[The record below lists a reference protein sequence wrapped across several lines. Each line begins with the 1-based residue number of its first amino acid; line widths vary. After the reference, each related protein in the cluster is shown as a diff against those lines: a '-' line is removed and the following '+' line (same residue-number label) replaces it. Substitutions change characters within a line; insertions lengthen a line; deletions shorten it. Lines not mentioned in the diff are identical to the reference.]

1 MGLWFFS
8 FHPAAKFLGSHISAF
23 LNVKGAG
30 IPVPHD
36 YDSLSRIIDHPVA
49 WLLTRPLFWA
59 VMGVVFGPYGFFLG
73 WRALKIK
80 RLIRNIPRSTIRA
93 AALGPVEIVGKASGP
108 YTLVSPIA
116 NTNACTIG
124 SWFL

>member
-23 LNVKGAG
+23 LSVKGSG

-59 VMGVVFGPYGFFLG
+59 VMGVVVAPYGFFRS
-73 WRALKIK
+73 WRSLKST
-80 RLIRNIPRSTIRA
+80 RCTRNIPWSTYSA
-93 AALGPVEIVGKASGP
+93 A
-108 YTLVSPIA
+108 
-116 NTNACTIG
+116 TI
-124 SWFL
+124 SRM